1 MKIPYGIY
9 KTLCLAIFSATT
21 VILSSCDSTDDEAYE
36 TTAEQT
42 ILMFMPWSGN
52 GIYTYFLDNISA
64 FENAIKK
71 NKGLKGNRLLVF
83 ISKNSTESNL
93 IDITYKGNK
102 CVRDTLVRYISATP
116 RYTTA
121 DGIRLLLAQVV
132 AEAPARCYSMIIGS
146 HGMGWI
152 PVGTDVT
159 NNTGRNN
166 IKRRDDTPLT
176 RYFGHSSDNSRKI
189 NITTLA
195 EGIKSAG
202 LKMEYILFDNCYM
215 SNIETAY
222 DLKDATKYMIAS
234 TSEIM
239 ITGMPYDIIG
249 DKLLT
254 KDLKGVCELF
264 HSFYSTYSDPYGT
277 IALIDCRE
285 LGITAAIMKDINAS
299 NAGNNVDMD
308 GIQALDG
315 LSPTIFFDFG
325 DYVNHICKNTDLL
338 STFNSQMSR
347 LVPFKA
353 HTQYYYSDYT
363 RKTYKINTFS
373 GLTTSAPTT
382 HNKAAEA
389 RKSTAWYIATH

>member
-1 MKIPYGIY
+1 
-9 KTLCLAIFSATT
+9 
-21 VILSSCDSTDDEAYE
+21 
-36 TTAEQT
+36 
-42 ILMFMPWSGN
+42 MFMPWSGN
-52 GIYTYFLDNISA
+52 NIYTCFLDNISA
-64 FENAIKK
+64 FERAIK
-71 NKGLKGNRLLVF
+71 NNGGLKSNRLLVF

-116 RYTTA
+116 RYATA

-132 AEAPARCYSMIIGS
+132 AEAPAKEYSMIIGS

-152 PVGTDVT
+152 PVGTDVR
-159 NNTGRNN
+159 NNSGTNN
-166 IKRRDDTPLT
+166 IKRRDNAPLT
-176 RYFGHSSDNSRKI
+176 RYFGHSSDNSRMI

-222 DLKDATKYMIAS
+222 ELKDATKYMIAS

-239 ITGMPYDIIG
+239 IMGMPYDIIG
-249 DKLLT
+249 GKLLA
-254 KDLKGVCELF
+254 KDLKGACERF
-264 HSFYSTYSDPYGT
+264 HSFYSTYSNPYGT

-285 LGITAAIMKDINAS
+285 LDIMAAIMKDINAS
-299 NAGNNVDMD
+299 YTDSDIDRN

-325 DYVNHICKNTDLL
+325 DYVNLICKNSGLL
-338 STFNSQMSR
+338 STFNSQMAK
-347 LVPFKA
+347 LVPYKA
-353 HTQYYYSDYT
+353 HTEYYYSDYT

-382 HNKAAEA
+382 HYKAAEA